1 MADHNNPQSRTEE
14 ILIATIDGTEYDKL
28 PQSRLEEL
36 LLELKEVIEEGGGGG
51 EGGLIQKIFL
61 NGVEQQITNKAVYL
75 TVITNTVNDLVNY
88 YLKTDTYSKLEV
100 NNLIAAIQTV
110 HLQKVETLP
119 TEDIS
124 QTTIYLVPKSTLLT
138 NNVYDEYINTDG
150 TSAGWELIGDTQIDL
165 SDYVT
170 FTDLEAL
177 LDDYVLA
184 TDLTTTLADYAL
196 ASDMTAALALKAN
209 TADVTSALAGK
220 VDKVTGKG
228 LSTNDFTDEY
238 KAAIG
243 SNTSA
248 ITAIKDGQSIDSFA
262 DVETALDG
270 VDAAVK
276 LNTQDLT
283 TSSRTKNILE
293 NTFNTGSLLGVD
305 ITESNG
311 VIDLDG
317 VGTGLNYF
325 AIKSRTETGNYIYL
339 PQGNYI
345 FSADGIGDGV
355 IVGTTYNGQ
364 FSEIAKNEEG
374 ESVEFSVDGNTQS
387 DYKLSDGSVLIGI
400 FIRIH
405 NIEYN
410 HNKVYPM
417 IRLATETD
425 ATFAPYIQS
434 VNSRLDAIKDGST
447 IDSFADVETALANK
461 QDKYDTITYAQW
473 QAMTPEQQAAK
484 DYYISDYPS
493 SVLTAGNIAYDN
505 TSSGMA
511 ANKVQGAIDELGKMI
526 GIRTLEITPDDT
538 STHYMYVDKPI
549 NKWYDALVIENISA
563 TTNSDQAMVTWVQGV
578 NLTGDHANQSLIRY
592 RAPIAGLT
600 YKVMIVWFD
609 IP

>member
-1 MADHNNPQSRTEE
+1 MADHNNPQSRAEE

-124 QTTIYLVPKSTLLT
+124 QTTIYIVPKSTLLT

-150 TSAGWELIGDTQIDL
+150 TSTGWELIGDTQIDL

-196 ASDMTAALALKAN
+196 A
-209 TADVTSALAGK
+209 ADVTTALAGK

-243 SNTSA
+243 SNTTA

-262 DVETALDG
+262 DVETALNG
-270 VDAAVK
+270 KVDAVSGKGLSENDYTDADKAIVGGVTTALAGK
-276 LNTQDLT
+276 VD
-283 TSSRTKNILE
+283 TSSVGSASGVAELDTNGKVPSSQLPSYVDDVLE
-293 NTFNTGSLLGVD
+293 YASQSAFPAEG
-305 ITESNG
+305 
-311 VIDLDG
+311 
-317 VGTGLNYF
+317 
-325 AIKSRTETGNYIYL
+325 ETGKIY
-339 PQGNYI
+339 
-345 FSADGIGDGV
+345 
-355 IVGTTYNGQ
+355 
-364 FSEIAKNEEG
+364 IAKDTNKTYRWSGTAYVEISESLALG
-374 ESVEFSVDGNTQS
+374 ETSSTAYAGN
-387 DYKLSDGSVLIGI
+387 KGKA
-400 FIRIH
+400 
-405 NIEYN
+405 N
-410 HNKVYPM
+410 
-417 IRLATETD
+417 AD
-425 ATFAPYIQS
+425 AIS
-434 VNSRLDAIKDGST
+434 AIKDGTS

-461 QDKYDTITYAQW
+461 QDAYETITYAQW
-473 QAMTPEQQAAK
+473 QALTPAQQAAK

-505 TSSGMA
+505 TTSGMS
-511 ANKVQGAIDELGKMI
+511 ANKVQGAIDELK
-526 GIRTLEITPDDT
+526 
-538 STHYMYVDKPI
+538 S
-549 NKWYDALVIENISA
+549 
-563 TTNSDQAMVTWVQGV
+563 
-578 NLTGDHANQSLIRY
+578 
-592 RAPIAGLT
+592 GLT
-600 YKVMIVWFD
+600 NVSIKTDFYTSIETGVTVDASTWIMKCGNHIIGDIVIICDTD
-609 IP
+609 ITAQLKLLFTLKYAPVANINSYCVGAKTEWRADVLLHYYCSENNSQLAVQNFSGASDIVVAKIHLDYFTS